1 MLNSDDPPGLT
12 HFIEMTEQLEIAFE
26 VVSKAEQVDVEV
38 SKSTDY
44 LDASVIKLPQK
55 RFFRQR
61 AHANPFSDHLL
72 E

>member
-1 MLNSDDPPGLT
+1 
-12 HFIEMTEQLEIAFE
+12 MTEQLETTFE
-26 VVSKAEQVDVEV
+26 VVSKTEQFEVEVEV
-38 SKSTDY
+38 SDNTDSV
-44 LDASVIKLPQK
+44 DASVVKLPRK